1 MESNFEKTTKSFMAF
16 VSNSPSPFHV
26 VNNSAKL
33 LEENGFVCLLEKEKF
48 KIQKGGK
55 YYVTRNGSSL
65 IAFTIPENDIK
76 GYSIVSSHTDSPSFK
91 IKSNPEI
98 KKEGYVVLNTEG
110 YGGMLLYPWFDRPL
124 SIAGRVMVK
133 ENDKPSLKL
142 LDLSRNLIEIVSV
155 AIHMNRKVNDG
166 LKITKQKEMLPLF
179 GLGDIKLST
188 LIAEKL
194 KIKESD
200 ILDSDLFLY
209 NKTPG
214 TIWGANKEFFS
225 STKIDDLQCAYS
237 SLMALTRSEKS
248 EYIQAIC
255 MFDNEEVGSGSKQ
268 GALSDFMI
276 STFDRIAY
284 NLDWS
289 LEDKMMFKA
298 NSFMLSC
305 DNGHAYHPNYPQFAD
320 PTNHPKINGGI
331 LIKHSANQKYTTDAV
346 SSSYLKDL
354 LNKKDIPFQDFE
366 NNSDIPG
373 GSTLG
378 NLANTHYSLD
388 TADIGVA
395 QLAMHSPYETGGI
408 EDTFYLTKCMHSFFE
423 DNR

>member
-26 VNNSAKL
+26 VNNSIKL
-33 LEENGFVCLLEKEKF
+33 LEENGFVNLVEKKKF

-65 IAFTIPENDIK
+65 IAFSIPKNDIA

-91 IKSNPEI
+91 IKTNPEI
-98 KKEGYVVLNTEG
+98 KKDGYVVLNTEG

-124 SIAGRVMVK
+124 SIAGRVIVM
-133 ENDKPSLKL
+133 EDGKPTLKL
-142 LDLSRNLIEIVSV
+142 IDLSRNLLQIVSV
-155 AIHMNRKVNDG
+155 AIHMNRKVNEG

-179 GLGDIKLST
+179 ALGDVKLNT
-188 LIAEKL
+188 LISEKL
-194 KIKESD
+194 KIKESE

-237 SLMALTRSEKS
+237 SLMALTRCEASP
-248 EYIQAIC
+248 YIQTIC

-276 STFDRIAY
+276 SIFDRIAY

-289 LEDKMMFKA
+289 FEEKMMFKA

-331 LIKHSANQKYTTDAV
+331 LIKHSANQKYTTDAI
-346 SSSYLKDL
+346 SSAYLKNL
-354 LNKKDIPFQDFE
+354 LSKVNIPFQDFE

-408 EDTFYLTKCMHSFFE
+408 KDTFYLTKCMKAFFE